1 MLKKLVFALI
11 PIRTNIISKNT
22 IPIITID
29 GPSGSGKGTISRKL
43 ASILCWNILD
53 SGAIYRAV
61 AFFAME
67 NNLQLSDELNIR
79 RLIKKTTIKFE
90 LNSSYQQKI
99 LINRIDASEG
109 IRTEECGTNA
119 SIIAK
124 YEGIRKDMITLQRNF
139 LKKPG
144 LIADGRDMGTVVF
157 PDSKIK
163 VFLTAD
169 VNVRAKRRYKE
180 LKEKGINVSLTAVLS
195 DMEIRDKQDR
205 ERKHGPLTMAHDSII
220 VDSTNKSIDFVVS
233 EILNYHEKIY

>member
-1 MLKKLVFALI
+1 MI
-11 PIRTNIISKNT
+11 NKNT

-43 ASILCWNILD
+43 ASILSWNILD

-61 AFFAME
+61 AFFVME

-79 RLIKKTTIKFE
+79 RLIKKTTIKFK
-90 LNSSYQQKI
+90 LDSSYKQKI

-119 SIIAK
+119 SVIAK
-124 YEGIRKDMITLQRNF
+124 YEGIRKDMIALQRNF

-169 VNVRAKRRYKE
+169 INVRAKRRYKE
-180 LKEKGINVSLTAVLS
+180 LKEKGINVSLTAILR
-195 DMEIRDKQDR
+195 DMETRDKQDR
-205 ERKHGPLTMAHDSII
+205 ERKHGPLAMTHDSII
-220 VDSTNKSIDFVVS
+220 VDSTNKSIDIVVS

>member
-1 MLKKLVFALI
+1 
-11 PIRTNIISKNT
+11 
-22 IPIITID
+22 
-29 GPSGSGKGTISRKL
+29 
-43 ASILCWNILD
+43 
-53 SGAIYRAV
+53 
-61 AFFAME
+61 ME

-79 RLIKKTTIKFE
+79 RLIKKTTIKFK
-90 LNSSYQQKI
+90 LDSSYQQKI

-124 YEGIRKDMITLQRNF
+124 YEGIRKDMIALQRNF

-169 VNVRAKRRYKE
+169 INVRAKRRYKE

-205 ERKHGPLTMAHDSII
+205 ERKHGPLAMAHDSII